1 MLDLVNV
8 LLVLLQLGRYLHLI
22 LLRVALK
29 NRRGLGHGFRIEAGL
44 VEVVR
49 GRLLNLYLLLLL
61 KLSRVSEGLNWLLS
75 LELTRNAE
83 SRLRWV
89 HT

>member
-1 MLDLVNV
+1 MLDLVDV

-29 NRRGLGHGFRIEAGL
+29 NRRGLGHCFRIEAGL